1 MNRTNIDIIKFVA
14 PEIIFGMNAISQIGE
29 SALRLGARKLFVVTD
44 QGLMEH
50 SWIKKVLFYLEQAGL
65 EYQVWSEITSNPKDT
80 EVAKGSEQY
89 LASKCDAI
97 MAVGGGSPIDAAKAV
112 ATVATN
118 GGRIQ
123 DYEGINKITRPLPP
137 MLMVPSTAGSGSEV
151 SQFAIIVDKQRK
163 KKMAIISRSLVPD
176 IAIIDPQLLQTKD
189 ARLTA
194 ATGVDALSHAI
205 ESYVS
210 LAANPLSD
218 VRALEAIRLIAGNL
232 RESVACRTNMQAKS
246 AMSMASLQAGLAFSN
261 AILGATHAMTHQVDG
276 LLDLHHGETNAVLLP
291 HVMEFNLISCADK
304 YRQVAIAM
312 GENVDGL
319 SKQDAAHKAID
330 AVRRLVRDIGIN
342 YGLSNMGFREEYI
355 PELSKNALHDAC
367 IITNP
372 RDADAEDL
380 ARIFYKAM

>member
-176 IAIIDPQLLQTKD
+176 IAIIDPQLLQTKG

>member
-1 MNRTNIDIIKFVA
+1 MNISKFVA
-14 PEIIFGMNAISQIGE
+14 PEIIFGLDAIGQVGE
-29 SALRLGARKLFVVTD
+29 SALRLGAKKIFVVTD
-44 QGLMEH
+44 YGVKNH
-50 SWIKKVLFYLEQAGL
+50 SWVNKVLQYLDQAGL
-65 EYQVWSEITSNPKDT
+65 ECQVWYDITSNPKDT
-80 EVAKGSEQY
+80 EVARGAEEY
-89 LASKCDAI
+89 LASECDAI
-97 MAVGGGSPIDAAKAV
+97 VAVGGGSPIDAAKAM
-112 ATVATN
+112 AIIATN
-118 GGRIQ
+118 GGQIQ

-163 KKMAIISRSLVPD
+163 KKIAIISRSLVPD

-189 ARLTA
+189 AQLTA

-210 LAANPLSD
+210 LAANQLTD
-218 VRALEAIRLIAGNL
+218 VRAIEAIRLIAENL

-246 AMSMASLQAGLAFSN
+246 AMAMASLQAGLAFSN

-276 LLDLHHGETNAVLLP
+276 LLDLHHGETNAILLP

-312 GENVDGL
+312 GENVTGL
-319 SKQDAAHKAID
+319 NKQDAAQRAIS
-330 AVRRLVRDIGIN
+330 AVRRLARDIGID
-342 YGLSNMGFREEYI
+342 YGLSAMGFREEYI

-372 RDADAEDL
+372 RDANADDL
-380 ARIFYKAM
+380 ARIFYKAL